1 MLVGFSAQML
11 RQSKDSSGNNVYELK
26 MTMTMPVSNL
36 QDCTRQLI
44 VELDIDDVD

>member
-26 MTMTMPVSNL
+26 MTMPVSNL

-44 VELDIDDVD
+44 VELDIGDVD